1 MNEESVNL
9 GSSLEVQWLGL
20 SAFTTMAL
28 SSIPGQ
34 ETKIWQVA
42 QCSRKKKKIGPSV
55 FPLFFLSI
63 KDRPIIYPSVLST
76 HQSTRALRFFHL

>member
-28 SSIPGQ
+28 GSIPCQ

-42 QCSRKKKKIGPSV
+42 QRHQKKKY
-55 FPLFFLSI
+55 LSI
-63 KDRPIIYPSVLST
+63 CFPTVSPIT
-76 HQSTRALRFFHL
+76 

>member
-28 SSIPGQ
+28 GSIPGQ

-42 QCSRKKKKIGPSV
+42 QCSRKKKN
-55 FPLFFLSI
+55 LSI
-63 KDRPIIYPSVLST
+63 CFPTISPIT
-76 HQSTRALRFFHL
+76 

>member
-28 SSIPGQ
+28 GSIPCQ

-42 QCSRKKKKIGPSV
+42 QRHQKKNICQSV
-55 FPLFFLSI
+55 FPLFLLSL
-63 KDRPIIYPSVLST
+63 KD
-76 HQSTRALRFFHL
+76 